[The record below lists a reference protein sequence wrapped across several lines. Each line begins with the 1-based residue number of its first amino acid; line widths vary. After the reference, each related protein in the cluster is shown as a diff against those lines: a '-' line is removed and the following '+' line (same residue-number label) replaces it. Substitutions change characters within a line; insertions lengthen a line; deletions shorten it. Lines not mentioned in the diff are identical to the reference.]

1 MLMTVI
7 GTMAHC
13 HIPKV
18 GRAALS
24 PPQMHIVSN
33 GGLKASRPTWGRPIV
48 GTGVLDGPSHH
59 ILLRRR
65 TVREAGPYMIA
76 VIGIPLIRRCAPPS
90 PQGEGFRAG
99 KV

>member
-1 MLMTVI
+1 MTVI

-24 PPQMHIVSN
+24 PPQIHILCN
-33 GGLKASRPTWGRPIV
+33 GGLKASRPTEAYVSSAVHFRWLWEADERCSP
-48 GTGVLDGPSHH
+48 LPSRGHWDSPH
-59 ILLRRR
+59 PALRATLL
-65 TVREAGPYMIA
+65 
-76 VIGIPLIRRCAPPS
+76 
-90 PQGEGFRAG
+90 QGEGFRAG